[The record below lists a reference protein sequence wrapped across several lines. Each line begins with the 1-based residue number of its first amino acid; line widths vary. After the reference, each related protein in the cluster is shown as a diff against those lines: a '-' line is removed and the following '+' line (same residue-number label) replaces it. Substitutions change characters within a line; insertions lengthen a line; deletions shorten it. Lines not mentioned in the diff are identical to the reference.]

1 MANEIEK
8 IGEDILKVVED
19 PFKFVA
25 KATKVIATVV
35 KDDPQAKTII
45 TQVVTLSSA
54 IGVDGATI
62 LAAKGIVNPEQY
74 LATLQAV
81 EALGAYIKSTVVPFV
96 EQVYGEVV
104 TDVEAPAP
112 AAPAATPAAA

>member
-1 MANEIEK
+1 MSNEFEK
-8 IGEDILKVVED
+8 IAGDVLHVIED
-19 PFKFVA
+19 PFKFAA
-25 KATKVIATVV
+25 KATKVIETVV

-62 LAAKGIVNPEQY
+62 LAAKGIVNPTVY

-81 EALGAYIKSTVVPFV
+81 EALGAYIKSTVVPFI
-96 EQVYGEVV
+96 EQAYGEVV
-104 TDVEAPAP
+104 ADVDAPST
-112 AAPAATPAAA
+112 AAPAAA